1 MLGEKMTGTS
11 SKRKS
16 QEVNHPRISRVDKE
30 ILKVLLDPDNRISTQ
45 DLAKKIGVPLSTVQ
59 RRRKQLERKYL
70 EIDYSLKLK
79 DLGIR
84 RIDFYLHITGGNI
97 SQVGLDLLKNSA
109 IVFVSSAVGESSIDV
124 RAEAVIRD
132 NAQLGALLE
141 ALKGTPNVKD
151 VMWSEV
157 VEVIGKKKS
166 IPSDLIDS
174 L

>member
-1 MLGEKMTGTS
+1 
-11 SKRKS
+11 
-16 QEVNHPRISRVDKE
+16 
-30 ILKVLLDPDNRISTQ
+30 VLLDPDNRISTQ

-97 SQVGLDLLKNSA
+97 SQVGRDLLKNNA
-109 IVFVSSAVGESSIDV
+109 IVFVNSAVGESSIDV
-124 RAEAVIRD
+124 RAQAVIRD
-132 NAQLGALLE
+132 NAQLAALLE
-141 ALKGTPNVKD
+141 ALKGTPNVND

-166 IPSDLIDS
+166 IPPDLIDS